1 MYEYLFDYDYVL
13 LLLKTINA
21 SGVTICFFVP
31 CSYSLSIAYDLI
43 SIMII
48 MIAINYYYYC
58 YYHVLTT
65 YHSLS
70 FIVAIV
76 V

>member
-13 LLLKTINA
+13 LLLETINA

-31 CSYSLSIAYDLI
+31 CSYSLCIAYDLI

-48 MIAINYYYYC
+48 MIAINYYYC